1 MKRFVL
7 RSLFAALA
15 LCVAGPAFA
24 GDPGA
29 PSVEGLRRAIYDW
42 SGPYAG
48 TFVGGS
54 AVDGSYDATAI
65 CACAGAGSKMSGFGF
80 HGGGLAGMNRQFGR
94 IVVGVE
100 GDLALGSEQA
110 SNDAPALDS
119 HLTYGVITTL
129 RARAG
134 FAHDRTLFYVTG
146 GATAIDSEFGG
157 LVGPSAITDSDSKWI
172 FGWAAGAG
180 VEQAFTGALR
190 ARLEY
195 LYVGLPDTTYTLSDG
210 LGVTASATQTNKSMQ
225 MLRLALTYKF
235 NW

>member
-54 AVDGSYDATAI
+54 AV
-65 CACAGAGSKMSGFGF
+65 
-80 HGGGLAGMNRQFGR
+80 
-94 IVVGVE
+94 
-100 GDLALGSEQA
+100 
-110 SNDAPALDS
+110 
-119 HLTYGVITTL
+119 
-129 RARAG
+129 
-134 FAHDRTLFYVTG
+134 
-146 GATAIDSEFGG
+146 GG
-157 LVGPSAITDSDSKWI
+157 LVGPSAIADSDSKWI

-210 LGVTASATQTNKSMQ
+210 LGVTVSATQTNKSMQ
-225 MLRLALTYKF
+225 MLRLALAYKF